1 MCQRE
6 EINGK
11 QEDEG
16 QQRKSLDRTSGQDGQ
31 VKGMV
36 IDVQFYSAF
45 DKSPNTN
52 LKNNGD

>member
-1 MCQRE
+1 MCRRE

-16 QQRKSLDRTSGQDGQ
+16 QQRKSLDCTSFQDGQ